1 MTQETPSAL
10 GLTDLAGC
18 VLRSADV
25 DPEGSKSGHL
35 GLCGSVDPEL
45 CLPSLTSLPA
55 SHSSGTHAALRDHL
69 FAQWQALFRAQ
80 GYTLNNAGPARGPVS
95 GGSHP
100 GRGRQAMNKYTQRWD
115 AWE

>member
-18 VLRSADV
+18 VLRSVDV

-45 CLPSLTSLPA
+45 CLPSLTWLP
-55 SHSSGTHAALRDHL
+55 SHGSGTHEALRDHL
-69 FAQWQALFRAQ
+69 FTQWQVLFRAQ
-80 GYTLNNAGPARGPVS
+80 GYTLNNAGPARVRRLAP
-95 GGSHP
+95 
-100 GRGRQAMNKYTQRWD
+100 RQGRQAMNKYTQRWD